1 VNRFIPF
8 FLLLFCICLLPVSQ
22 VFSQPNFQ
30 RIAIVVGNGE
40 YKQQPLKNPIN
51 DAKAVSLTLRSY
63 GFDVTEFLDVKG
75 QEAARISQIIKTKV
89 STNTTFI
96 FYYAGHGVQV
106 DGANYFPNVDLNFK
120 DLQTLQQGS
129 IKLNEILKEIS
140 TIKPK
145 AAVVIL
151 DACRDNPFDPLS
163 VSKESYKGLARAISP
178 PGSVIFYATRPGS
191 TASDGRGENGL
202 FTEVLLKEISNPQLP
217 LELLFRRVSSGVF
230 KSSKGEQEP
239 WVEGVIREEIIIAA
253 REENVQMA
261 SISNAISISN
271 PVTIEPAIGSQ
282 PNKEILL
289 SALKPITE
297 ANSAENKP
305 SISELNQTAPQIAVA
320 NLNSNFTNQAEA
332 IRSLKNIDLEKES
345 LNTYFYCEDNKC
357 RDYLSVFKEM
367 RNKRQFP
374 KLIESANNITLCQY
388 DLENEKCTSEYLSF
402 GTGVNPLMIFQAL
415 FGSDVIAKSIK
426 IKSLDQSNSGGIS
439 FSSEPNISIIRSRL
453 NISNNVKCNESAGRV
468 ELMSDRLEFEIAAN
482 TCIQAT
488 PPIPSGFKL
497 TFDVLA
503 YDQSNKDFYVRWKGT
518 GYSFMYYSSKEGVAR
533 VSFR

>member
-1 VNRFIPF
+1 MNRFSLF
-8 FLLLFCICLLPVSQ
+8 FLLLSFIYFLPVSKAS
-22 VFSQPNFQ
+22 SQLNPQ
-30 RIAIVVGNGE
+30 RVAIVVGNSE

-51 DAKAVSLTLRSY
+51 DAKAVSLALRSY
-63 GFDVTEFLDVKG
+63 GFDVTEFLNIKD

-106 DGANYFPNVDLNFK
+106 DGANYFPNVDLNFR
-120 DLQTLQQGS
+120 DLQTLQEGS
-129 IKLNEILKEIS
+129 IKLNEILKEIGI
-140 TIKPK
+140 IKPK

-163 VSKESYKGLARAISP
+163 ASKESNKGLARAISP

-230 KSSKGEQEP
+230 KLSKGEQEP

-253 REENVQMA
+253 REENLQLV
-261 SISNAISISN
+261 NTLNPISISN
-271 PVTIEPAIGSQ
+271 PITIEPAKVAE

-289 SALKPITE
+289 SILKPPVENNLIDNIQISSAITST
-297 ANSAENKP
+297 NTVS
-305 SISELNQTAPQIAVA
+305 SI
-320 NLNSNFTNQAEA
+320 TNQAEA
-332 IRSLKNIDLEKES
+332 IRSLKKIDLDKES
-345 LNTYFYCEDNKC
+345 LNTVFYCEDNKC
-357 RDYLSVFKEM
+357 KDYRLAFKEM
-367 RNKRQFP
+367 RNMKQFP

-388 DLENEKCTSEYLSF
+388 DLENEKCISDFISL

-415 FGSDVIAKSIK
+415 FGTDVIAKSIQV
-426 IKSLDQSNSGGIS
+426 KSLDQSSGGGIS
-439 FSSEPNISIIRSRL
+439 FSGEPNISIIRSRL
-453 NISNNVKCNESAGRV
+453 NISNNVKCSESAGRV
-468 ELMSDRLEFEIAAN
+468 ELMSDRVDFEVATN
-482 TCIQAT
+482 TCIAAT
-488 PPIPSGFKL
+488 PPIPAGFKF

-503 YDQSNKDFYVRWKGT
+503 YDHTNKDFYVRWNGVA
-518 GYSFMYYSSKEGVAR
+518 YSFMFYSSKDGIAK